1 MTAGD
6 PGGSLKGE
14 LDGWVTELINEN
26 PTYTTCCIQMTHAIN
41 MVFHT
46 SDPTKMVGKQTNRP
60 RPTHAAK
67 IAAAAN
73 KEFRYIASV
82 DEMKGFLD
90 DTFRE
95 GIEISSRKD
104 IDDQPGIVVFMGNQ
118 TYGIH
123 TEVWT
128 GDDFHQGFMKKNFA
142 ALGRPRVWFW
152 SLGDPNVPDI

>member
-1 MTAGD
+1 
-6 PGGSLKGE
+6 
-14 LDGWVTELINEN
+14 
-26 PTYTTCCIQMTHAIN
+26 

-46 SDPTKMVGKQTNRP
+46 SDPTKMVGKQTTRP
-60 RPTHAAK
+60 RPTHAVK

-90 DTFRE
+90 ETFRD
-95 GIEISSRKD
+95 GIEITSRTD

-142 ALGRPRVWFW
+142 ALGRPTVWFW